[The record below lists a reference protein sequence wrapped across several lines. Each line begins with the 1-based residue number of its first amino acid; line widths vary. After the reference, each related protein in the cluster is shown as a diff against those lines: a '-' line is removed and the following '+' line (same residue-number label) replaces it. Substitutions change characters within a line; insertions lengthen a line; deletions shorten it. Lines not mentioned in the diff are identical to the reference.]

1 MAEVTYDH
9 CSEVVIGMLME
20 VLSWKVSLLKEVIC
34 GMMVDLLKSS
44 MKASSLDSMRFP
56 ELLETGMYV
65 CKRRKNA
72 RRSSRLLIFR
82 SIVFVLEH

>member
-1 MAEVTYDH
+1 
-9 CSEVVIGMLME
+9 
-20 VLSWKVSLLKEVIC
+20 
-34 GMMVDLLKSS
+34 
-44 MKASSLDSMRFP
+44 
-56 ELLETGMYV
+56 LLETGMYV